1 LEAIGLLLAT
11 AVPVPRTVSYTRKRR
26 ESACYNGE
34 EFERFTFMESCVC
47 TDDDYEYDIGY
58 MRQGSQPCSLSLISN
73 LPRKC
78 VFQETK
84 SMKAMRN
91 FTVSQA
97 ACNPG
102 VTR

>member
-1 LEAIGLLLAT
+1 MEAIGLQLAT

-34 EFERFTFMESCVC
+34 EFERLTFIC
-47 TDDDYEYDIGY
+47 TDDEYSVTLITCD
-58 MRQGSQPCSLSLISN
+58 RAVSLVPLSLISN
-73 LPRKC
+73 LPRKW

-97 ACNPG
+97 ACNQG